1 MRSAQMTRRTLETD
15 ITASLIL
22 DGKGEANVM
31 TGIGFLDHMLI
42 LLSRHSGLS
51 LELHAEGDLLVDSHH
66 TVEDTGI
73 VIGQLI
79 ARAIGDKRGI
89 RRYGEA
95 TVPMDEALTQSVVDV
110 SGRPYLVFKAPVR
123 TSHVGDFETQMT
135 EEFFRA
141 VAFNAGL
148 TLHLICHYGSNDHHI
163 IEGLFKAFAR
173 SLKVALSI
181 DPDNPDAIPSTKGTL

>member
-1 MRSAQMTRRTLETD
+1 MRSAQLTRQTLETN
-15 ITASLIL
+15 ITASLVF
-22 DGKGEANVM
+22 DGKGKSDIT
-31 TGIGFLDHMLI
+31 TGIGFFDHMLE
-42 LLSRHSGLS
+42 LFARHSGLS
-51 LELHAEGDLLVDSHH
+51 LVLRAEGDLVVDCHH

-73 VIGQLI
+73 VLGQVI

-95 TVPMDEALTQSVVDV
+95 TVPMDEALVQSVVDV
-110 SGRPYLVFKAPVR
+110 SGRPYLVFKAPIR
-123 TSHVGDFETQMT
+123 SFHVGDFETQMT

-148 TLHLICHYGSNDHHI
+148 TLHMICHYGTNDHHV
-163 IEGLFKAFAR
+163 IEGLFKAFGR

-181 DPDNPDAIPSTKGTL
+181 DPDNPDTILSTKGQL